1 MSSRR
6 TLILI
11 GAVVIGGLAA
21 FLTLSYVRGVETRS
35 EEAGQLIDV
44 VVASGPVPK
53 GTSADE
59 AIQSGAVKLGQ
70 RPRSDLPTNAV
81 RRLADI
87 GGYVAT
93 LDLAGGEVVT
103 TAMFANPKEAGGS
116 NVSNL
121 DEGNVAV
128 TIQVDQ
134 ASGVAGLVQPGDRV
148 NILSR
153 SCVTGGDSQAAQ
165 DCPVSRPAGST
176 GEVTVSKPYSYLLQN
191 VKVYAVGTS
200 LGEPVAATQG
210 AGGDAADPAAAAA
223 AKEQQQQ
230 AAQSG
235 LVTVELPPDQ
245 AALLASFKDAELY
258 LTLNSEGYQPVPV
271 PFFSGLAGLPGES
284 AQPVY
289 PADKGN

>member
-35 EEAGQLIDV
+35 EEASELVEV
-44 VVASGPVPK
+44 VVAASPVPE

-59 AIQSGAVKLGQ
+59 AIQAGAVRVDR
-70 RPRSDLPTNAV
+70 RPRADLPANAV

-103 TAMFANPKEAGGS
+103 TSMFVNSKESGNS

-121 DEGNVAV
+121 EPGNVAL

-134 ASGVAGLVQPGDRV
+134 ASGVAGLIQPGDRINV
-148 NILSR
+148 LSR
-153 SCVTGGDSQAAQ
+153 ACVAAEGGAG
-165 DCPVSRPAGST
+165 DCPVVRSGSGS
-176 GEVTVSKPYSYLLQN
+176 GEISVAKPYSYLLQD

-200 LGEPVAATQG
+200 LGQPVAAP
-210 AGGDAADPAAAAA
+210 AKGDDEAAAAA
-223 AKEQQQQ
+223 AEQEAQA

-235 LVTVELPPDQ
+235 LITLELPPE
-245 AALLASFKDAELY
+245 AALLLASFKDAELY
-258 LTLNSEGYQPVPV
+258 LTLNGDGYEPVPV
-271 PFFSGLAGLPGES
+271 PFSSQFTGLPGES
-284 AQPVY
+284 AAPVY
-289 PADKGN
+289 AGDRG

>member
-21 FLTLSYVRGVETRS
+21 FLTLNYVRGVEDRS
-35 EEAGQLIDV
+35 ESARQLVEVV
-44 VVASGPVPK
+44 VVAAPVPE

-59 AIQSGAVKLGQ
+59 AIQAGAVALDR
-70 RPRSDLPTNAV
+70 RPRSDLPANAV

-103 TAMFANPKEAGGS
+103 TSMFRNSREASGS
-116 NVSNL
+116 NVANL
-121 DEGNVAV
+121 EEGNVAV

-134 ASGVAGLVQPGDRV
+134 ASGVSGLIQPGDRV
-148 NILSR
+148 NVLSR
-153 SCVTGGDSQAAQ
+153 ACVATDGAAGGE
-165 DCPVSRPAGST
+165 CPVTRTPQGS
-176 GEVTVSKPYSYLLQN
+176 GDVSVTRPYSYLLQN
-191 VKVYAVGTS
+191 VRVYAVGS
-200 LGEPVAATQG
+200 SMGDPVAAPEG
-210 AGGDAADPAAAAA
+210 ADPAAAQAA
-223 AKEQQQQ
+223 AKEQQEA

-235 LVTVELPPDQ
+235 LITLELPPEQ

-258 LTLNSEGYQPVPV
+258 LTLNSEGYEPVPV
-271 PFFSGLAGLPGES
+271 PFVSSLAGLPGES

-289 PADKGN
+289 PSSDRG